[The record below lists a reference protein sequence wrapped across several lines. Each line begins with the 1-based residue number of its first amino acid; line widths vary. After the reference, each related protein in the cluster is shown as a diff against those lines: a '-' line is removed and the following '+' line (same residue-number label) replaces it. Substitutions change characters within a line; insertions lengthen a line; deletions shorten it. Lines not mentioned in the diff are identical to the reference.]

1 MLLAEEFA
9 QRFDGFSIGSNDFTQ
24 LVLGVDRDS
33 KELQSLF
40 DERNP
45 AVRKMIAQLIETA
58 HRSGRRSA
66 SAARRRADYP
76 EFAAW
81 LVELGIDSISLNPDS
96 IIGVL
101 KRVSEQELALEA
113 TAGAR

>member
-1 MLLAEEFA
+1 VKVGICGQAP
-9 QRFDGFSIGSNDFTQ
+9 S
-24 LVLGVDRDS
+24 
-33 KELQSLF
+33 
-40 DERNP
+40 
-45 AVRKMIAQLIETA
+45 
-58 HRSGRRSA
+58 
-66 SAARRRADYP
+66 DYP